1 MTVLQPPSSVCYP
14 LNLPIVPNPNL
25 DEATRKKLTL
35 ECRTGAAVELARSG
49 VFVHGGL
56 TLPLNLTIINSLQL
70 QKELIL
76 YFGKQKDRNADLK
89 H

>member
-1 MTVLQPPSSVCYP
+1 MAQQ
-14 LNLPIVPNPNL
+14 
-25 DEATRKKLTL
+25 RKKLTL

-49 VFVHGGL
+49 KFLSMVGSHYLFKSDYYKFI
-56 TLPLNLTIINSLQL
+56 TTAE
-70 QKELIL
+70 ELIL